1 MRCPFWGELLYS
13 RNVSYS
19 WAARAVNPGNSRSPA
34 AGFTPTIPRLGII
47 DAVASGGRDY
57 LVCATGC
64 FQIGKKL
71 VAE

>member
-1 MRCPFWGELLYS
+1 L
-13 RNVSYS
+13 
-19 WAARAVNPGNSRSPA
+19 AARAVNPGNSRSPA